1 MGFSE
6 RGRKAMPVV
15 FFGRFDGNFGCGG
28 SSSGRF
34 GFGRL
39 VGGCG
44 EDMPSGRGA
53 IIRGGP
59 GGPGG
64 GGGGFFLRPRPR
76 ACSNLQRRVQLE
88 DHRCNRIERH
98 T

>member
-1 MGFSE
+1 MST
-6 RGRKAMPVV
+6 V
-15 FFGRFDGNFGCGG
+15 FFGRFDDD
-28 SSSGRF
+28 F

-53 IIRGGP
+53 IIRGGA
-59 GGPGG
+59 GG
-64 GGGGFFLRPRPR
+64 GYGVFFLRPPLLARPR
-76 ACSNLQRRVQLE
+76 ACSNLQRRIQLE
-88 DHRCNRIERH
+88 DRRCNRIERH